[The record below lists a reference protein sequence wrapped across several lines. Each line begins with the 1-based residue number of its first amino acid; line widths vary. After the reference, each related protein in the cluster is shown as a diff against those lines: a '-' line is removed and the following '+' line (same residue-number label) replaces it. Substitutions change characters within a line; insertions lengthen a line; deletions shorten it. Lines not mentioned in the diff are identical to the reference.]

1 MFETLTDRLNT
12 TFARMTNRGRLTE
25 ADVDEAM
32 REVRRALLEA
42 DVNFKVVRDFVAA
55 VRERAVGE
63 ETLKSLTPA
72 QTVISIVHD
81 ELIKILGEERVEL
94 RSAEQGP
101 TIIML
106 VGLQGSGKTTH
117 VGKLAQHLRKQGKNP
132 LLVAADVYRPAAI
145 AQLETLGKQLSIPV
159 YSEGADEKPLKIV
172 QNALRAARDKGQNP
186 IIVDTAGRLQIDDAM
201 TGQEAVNVSQEFNR
215 RLDITGLVLTKMDGD
230 ARGGAALSIRS
241 VTGIPIK
248 FIGTG
253 ERMDALE
260 PFYPERLA
268 SRILGMG
275 DVMSLIERAQEET
288 SEEDRAAL
296 EEKMMEGSFDLEDF
310 LNQLQSIKK
319 MGPLTQLLEMIPGI
333 GSALREQNVQVSD
346 DDYKHIEGIIH
357 SMTPA
362 ERRNPDLIRHSRRN
376 RIARGAGV
384 EPDEVVQLLK
394 QFRDMQKMMGQL
406 GAMTGAGP
414 KKGKKSM
421 LARMPGGV
429 GQLGQMRDL
438 MKQAQAGGLDMDALG
453 GLPGGLPGA
462 NPRDLER
469 LMGGA
474 GQLAPLRGG
483 EPSKKA
489 RQLPAQTQAERPARP
504 TPSKR
509 RKKKR

>member
-1 MFETLTDRLNT
+1 
-12 TFARMTNRGRLTE
+12 
-25 ADVDEAM
+25 
-32 REVRRALLEA
+32 
-42 DVNFKVVRDFVAA
+42 
-55 VRERAVGE
+55 
-63 ETLKSLTPA
+63 
-72 QTVISIVHD
+72 
-81 ELIKILGEERVEL
+81 
-94 RSAEQGP
+94 
-101 TIIML
+101 
-106 VGLQGSGKTTH
+106 
-117 VGKLAQHLRKQGKNP
+117 
-132 LLVAADVYRPAAI
+132 
-145 AQLETLGKQLSIPV
+145 
-159 YSEGADEKPLKIV
+159 
-172 QNALRAARDKGQNP
+172 
-186 IIVDTAGRLQIDDAM
+186 
-201 TGQEAVNVSQEFNR
+201 
-215 RLDITGLVLTKMDGD
+215 
-230 ARGGAALSIRS
+230 
-241 VTGIPIK
+241 
-248 FIGTG
+248 
-253 ERMDALE
+253 MDALE

-296 EEKMMEGSFDLEDF
+296 EEKMLEGSFDLEDF

-346 DDYKHIEGIIH
+346 DDYKQIEGIIH

-453 GLPGGLPGA
+453 GLPGGMPGA

-483 EPSKKA
+483 DAPSKKA
-489 RQLPAQTQAERPARP
+489 RQAQTQTERPARP

>member
-1 MFETLTDRLNT
+1 
-12 TFARMTNRGRLTE
+12 
-25 ADVDEAM
+25 
-32 REVRRALLEA
+32 
-42 DVNFKVVRDFVAA
+42 
-55 VRERAVGE
+55 
-63 ETLKSLTPA
+63 
-72 QTVISIVHD
+72 
-81 ELIKILGEERVEL
+81 
-94 RSAEQGP
+94 
-101 TIIML
+101 
-106 VGLQGSGKTTH
+106 
-117 VGKLAQHLRKQGKNP
+117 
-132 LLVAADVYRPAAI
+132 
-145 AQLETLGKQLSIPV
+145 
-159 YSEGADEKPLKIV
+159 
-172 QNALRAARDKGQNP
+172 
-186 IIVDTAGRLQIDDAM
+186 M

-296 EEKMMEGSFDLEDF
+296 EEKMLEGSFDLEDF

-357 SMTPA
+357 SMTPG

-384 EPDEVVQLLK
+384 DPDEVVQLLK

-414 KKGKKSM
+414 KKGKKSV

-438 MKQAQAGGLDMDALG
+438 MKQAQAGGLDLDALG
-453 GLPGGLPGA
+453 GLPGAMPGA

-489 RQLPAQTQAERPARP
+489 RQLPAQTQTERPARP

-509 RKKKR
+509 RKKGKR